1 LTEKR
6 PIPKKMNPDG
16 TPVGRGRPRLD
27 KVVTPKKIR
36 LNPDGTPV
44 KRGRPKLESTSSDY
58 KKESRSRPK
67 KNQGS
72 SSSDESSSDDYYDEE
87 SVDESNHATNT
98 LNFMA
103 STKRKLDQTQQ
114 QLQPQPQ
121 QTQPPQIQSENGM
134 ISKKVKL
141 TETPS
146 EEIKEE
152 KILKPVTNNQIN
164 TNIINSNAN
173 MDEKYK
179 ILYEELLESKKKK
192 EEATKKVIEDLK
204 NQNND
209 LKKKKS
215 IFHKINPRLLFPL
228 KKKSVP

>member
-27 KVVTPKKIR
+27 KAITPKKIR

-44 KRGRPKLESTSSDY
+44 KRGRPKLDSASSTSSDF
-58 KKESRSRPK
+58 KKEMRGRPK

-87 SVDESNHATNT
+87 SVDESNNATAT
-98 LNFMA
+98 LNFLA
-103 STKRKLDQTQQ
+103 STKRKLEQAQ
-114 QLQPQPQ
+114 
-121 QTQPPQIQSENGM
+121 PQIQSENGM
-134 ISKKVKL
+134 ITKKVKI
-141 TETPS
+141 TETPA

-152 KILKPVTNNQIN
+152 KILKPVTNQINN
-164 TNIINSNAN
+164 TNINNNNAT

-179 ILYEELLESKKKK
+179 ILYEELVESKKKK

-209 LKKKKS
+209 LKKKNRSSTNSTHILCFLGKRS
-215 IFHKINPRLLFPL
+215 
-228 KKKSVP
+228 